1 MKTRNSLPGRRGISR
16 AKRVEMQ
23 FLERVRHR
31 CPSHRLVKEALGD
44 LYTQTGRYAD
54 SLEVDLSLAREH
66 PDDPHVWYNLGCSFA
81 LVGRKDE
88 AFDALRRAV
97 GQGYRDFEWMRKDSN
112 LELLQSD
119 PRFRSL
125 LRQFA
130 S

>member
-1 MKTRNSLPGRRGISR
+1 MKTMKSVSGRRGLSR
-16 AKRVEMQ
+16 AKRVELE
-23 FLERVRHR
+23 FLEHVRRR

-44 LYTQTGRYAD
+44 LYTQTGQYVE

-88 AFDALRRAV
+88 AFEALRRAI
-97 GQGYRDFEWMRKDSN
+97 GLGYRDLDWMRKDTN
-112 LELLQSD
+112 LDLLRDDQ
-119 PRFRSL
+119 RFRTL
-125 LRQFA
+125 LRQVA